1 MSNIY
6 DVCIIGL
13 GPAGIGALSSLG
25 KETLQNSICFE
36 KGLNISSCKMHE
48 SSACVRCTPCNVV
61 YGMGGASR
69 FSCGKISGFP
79 AGSGLEYFLGS
90 KENLK
95 SFMDT
100 QVEALKETLQ
110 LQKIDVSEEKI
121 TSMSSYF
128 KHFEIDYKYYDVY
141 EFKKSVYFQYID
153 SQVKRAQDAG
163 LKIYFEANV
172 IKIEKCTYDEVYYIF
187 VNIGNATKKYKAR
200 RIILATGNLNFNL
213 LPCSEYTFDAPPTY
227 ELGVRAIVPTDKI
240 IKFLDCHGDLKLKYK
255 TGRTY
260 CVSKNGHVISYSSD
274 NMSFL
279 EGYTDEDDLTDNTN
293 LAIIFKSNDLS
304 TYEEFINKY
313 KSVFHGVPVKQNF
326 NDYLNNKISSFYC
339 NEKYISTQTGN
350 IRDMF
355 NENTNSDIIEFIDNV
370 LIKALGLS
378 NEDIVLV
385 SPELK
390 LLNNIALNNDF
401 QVAHNIY
408 VVGSATGKFRGILQS
423 LCSGIYCGNIIGR

>member
-13 GPAGIGALSSLG
+13 GPAGIGVLSSLG
-25 KETLQNSICFE
+25 KVTLQNSICFE
-36 KGLNISSCKMHE
+36 KGLNISNCKMHE

-61 YGMGGASR
+61 YGIGGASR

-79 AGSGLEYFLGS
+79 AGSGLEYFFGS

-95 SFMDT
+95 SFMNT

-110 LQKIDVSEEKI
+110 LQKIDVSEKKI

-141 EFKKSVYFQYID
+141 EFKKSVYFQYIN
-153 SQVKRAQDAG
+153 SQIKRAQDAG

-172 IKIEKCTYDEVYYIF
+172 IKIEKCTDDVYYIF
-187 VNIGNATKKYKAR
+187 VNIGNATKKYKVR
-200 RIILATGNLNFNL
+200 KIIIATGNLNFNL
-213 LPCSEYTFDAPPTY
+213 LPCSEYAFDAPPTY
-227 ELGVRAIVPTDKI
+227 EIGVRVIVPTDKI

-255 TGRTY
+255 AGRTY
-260 CVSKNGHVISYSSD
+260 CASKNGHVISYSSD

-313 KSVFHGVPVKQNF
+313 KSVFHGVPVKQKF
-326 NDYLNNKISSFYC
+326 NDYLSNKISSFYC
-339 NEKYISTQTGN
+339 DEKYIFTQTGN

-390 LLNNIALNNDF
+390 LLNNITLNNDF
-401 QVAHNIY
+401 QAAPNIY
-408 VVGSATGKFRGILQS
+408 IVGSATGKFRGILQS

>member
-25 KETLQNSICFE
+25 EETLQNSICFE
-36 KGLNISSCKMHE
+36 KGLNISGCKMHE

-69 FSCGKISGFP
+69 FSSGKISGFP
-79 AGSGLEYFLGS
+79 AGSGLETFFGS

-95 SFMDT
+95 SFMDS
-100 QVEALKETLQ
+100 QVEALNEILQ
-110 LQKIDVSEEKI
+110 LQKIDVSEEMI

-128 KHFEIDYKYYDVY
+128 KQFEIDYKYYDVY
-141 EFKKSVYFQYID
+141 EFKKNVYFQYID

-172 IKIEKCTYDEVYYIF
+172 IKIEKSAYEGVYYIF
-187 VNIGNATKKYKAR
+187 VNKGNTTKKYKVR
-200 RIILATGNLNFNL
+200 RIIIATGNLNFNL
-213 LPCSEYTFDAPPTY
+213 IPCSEYTFDNPTTY
-227 ELGVRAIVPTDKI
+227 ELGVRVIVPTDKI

-255 TGRTY
+255 AGRTY
-260 CVSKNGHVISYSSD
+260 CVSKNGHVISYSTD

-279 EGYTDEDDLTDNTN
+279 EGYTDADDLTDNTN
-293 LAIIFKSNDLS
+293 LAIIFKSNDIS

-313 KSVFHGVPVKQNF
+313 ENVFHGVPVKQNF
-326 NDYLNNKISSFYC
+326 NDYLNNKISRF
-339 NEKYISTQTGN
+339 NLDEKYTFTQAGN

-355 NENTNSDIIEFIDNV
+355 NENTNSDIIDFIDNV

-390 LLNNIALNNDF
+390 LLNNITLNNDF
-401 QVAHNIY
+401 QVAPNIY